1 MQSYLNHSNIIRIYY
16 ITSDAKFLYVIYEP
30 SKIATLSNLIKETG
44 VMFEREVRK
53 IIKQV
58 CLAV

>member
-16 ITSDAKFLYVIYEP
+16 ITSDAKFLYVFYEP
-30 SKIATLSNLIKETG
+30 AKTTTLSNLLKDSG
-44 VMFEREVRK
+44 VLFEREARR
-53 IIKQV
+53 IIKQI